1 MKIYLHDDIQG
12 HVYRALFYGTPHWD
26 DYIKFLILE
35 PSHEIGDTLREK
47 LTEKKNNFNKSLF
60 GLGLSHS
67 LLPPWRLPQV
77 QILQNRKRRII

>member
-47 LTEKKNNFNKSLF
+47 
-60 GLGLSHS
+60 
-67 LLPPWRLPQV
+67 
-77 QILQNRKRRII
+77 